1 MPKLQL
7 RPRKAPLQSRSQAT
21 VAAILEAAARVLAR
35 QSLPGFNTNRVA
47 EVAGVS
53 IGTLYQYFPNKE
65 ALIGALIER
74 EQAALADAVQQAVDD
89 SAGKS
94 LQASIAAL
102 VRVAIQHQFGQPLFA
117 AALDH
122 EERRLPLQRVLRATE
137 QRIAGSVMAL
147 LSRHARRL
155 RVAAD
160 ATAAQDCLVI
170 AKAMVDAEA
179 LAATRPHADLPQRVE
194 RALLGYLLC

>member
-1 MPKLQL
+1 M
-7 RPRKAPLQSRSQAT
+7 QSRSQAT

-94 LQASIAAL
+94 LQASVAAL
-102 VRVAIQHQFGQPLFA
+102 VRVAIEHQFGQPLFA

-122 EERRLPLQRVLRATE
+122 EERRLPLQRVLRASE

-147 LSRHARRL
+147 LSRHARQL
-155 RVAAD
+155 RVAPD
-160 ATAAQDCLVI
+160 ATAAGDCLTI
-170 AKAMVDAEA
+170 AKAMVDAA
-179 LAATRPHADLPQRVE
+179 GLSSAKPAANLQQRVE